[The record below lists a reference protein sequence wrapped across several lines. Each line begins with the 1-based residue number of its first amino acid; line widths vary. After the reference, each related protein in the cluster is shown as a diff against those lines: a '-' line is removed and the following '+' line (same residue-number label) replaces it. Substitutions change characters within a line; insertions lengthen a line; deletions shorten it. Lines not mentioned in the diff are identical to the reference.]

1 MKHPF
6 VKSLLVTLAVLF
18 SVFFLA
24 PPIQAQA
31 PGADGSQD
39 NLQTDGAAEN
49 PADDGVTC
57 SIEKIG
63 WILCPIIEGAARIGD
78 NAFSVLAG
86 NFLEIEPA
94 LVANDENGTKGVW
107 EIFRNIANIMF
118 IIAFMVII
126 YSQITGAGLSNYGIK
141 KMLPRVI
148 FAAILVNISYY
159 ICQGMVDISNA
170 GGYIIKDTLTDLA
183 GQISDR
189 AAMPIG
195 GVSGAFAEGG
205 TLSAIAVGALA
216 VGGAV
221 YLLLPVLMPV
231 VGLVVI
237 TAFIIIVILLLRK
250 AIVIMLVVLSPIA
263 FVAYLLPNTEKFF
276 SKWLHMFWQL
286 LMVFPVVGLLFGA
299 GQLTSAVVLAAGS
312 NGGATSTYATEG
324 EECVTLPLADQ
335 SSAGSDPA
343 TSGASTG
350 PCGTGSTTMTLGL
363 VAAGIAIAPLLAVW
377 SVLQGA
383 LSAAGAIGGKM
394 AGVVSKFGDSR
405 KKSRQDDIGRRR
417 QATTDRREMNAMRN
431 PSSIRGFSARRRAK
445 RGAVQSGVKSE
456 RQRAEQQYIADQMTE
471 PNGDPSRL
479 AKQAAGANMLGRG
492 ANTSAVNRSFAGAQL
507 TIEKAEIDEAKAME
521 AQYRAEGIGG
531 DATALGRK
539 LEEAVVNGDKA
550 GAKAA
555 QDIMFQLGKSGG
567 EQFLNSIKRMEGT
580 GALSANKNG
589 TSTALRTNIAQNHS
603 SIKSSDADIYG
614 WGNSSSNESVAQVQ
628 GNAATYSGLTND
640 QLSTQTARSLSN
652 QTAKDQLNKDE
663 SYVYINPTTGASEQ
677 GLRTRKQSIIA
688 SDAGKNIKGDNKPF
702 FM

>member
-63 WILCPIIEGAARIGD
+63 WILCPIIEGAAFIGD

-94 LVANDENGTKGVW
+94 LVANDENGTRGVW

-170 GGYIIKDTLTDLA
+170 GGYIIKDMLTDLA
-183 GQISDR
+183 GQISNR

-216 VGGAV
+216 LGGAV
-221 YLLLPVLMPV
+221 YLLLPILMPV

-324 EECVTLPLADQ
+324 EQCVTLPLVDQ
-335 SSAGSDPA
+335 SNAASDPTA
-343 TSGASTG
+343 GASTG
-350 PCGTGSTTMTLGL
+350 PCGEGSTTMTLGL

-383 LSAAGAIGGKM
+383 LSAAGAVGGKM

-417 QATTDRREMNAMRN
+417 QAITDRREMNAMRN
-431 PSSIRGFSARRRAK
+431 PKSIRGYSARKRAR
-445 RGAVQSGVKSE
+445 RGAVQSGIKE
-456 RQRAEQQYIADQMTE
+456 GRQRAEQDYIASQMLDENKE
-471 PNGDPSRL
+471 PTRL
-479 AKQAAGANMLGRG
+479 AEQAAGANILGRG
-492 ANTSAVNRSFAGAQL
+492 ADDSAVQRSLARSLNIA
-507 TIEKAEIDEAKAME
+507 EKAEHDDMSAIQ
-521 AQYRAEGIGG
+521 AQYRAQGISG
-531 DATALGRK
+531 DESK
-539 LEEAVVNGDKA
+539 LADKLQEAVENGDKA

-555 QDIMFQLGKSGG
+555 QDMMLQLGAKGAKAFVDKI
-567 EQFLNSIKRMEGT
+567 EHMET
-580 GALSANKNG
+580 HVGAFSANKG
-589 TSTALRTNIAQNHS
+589 GAATSLRDNVAQNHS
-603 SIKSSDADIYG
+603 ALKSSDADIYA
-614 WGNSSSNESVAQVQ
+614 WGSSSGTIGSS
-628 GNAATYSGLTND
+628 AAGAYSNLTND
-640 QLSTQTARSLSN
+640 QLATQSNRSLTNASAQTALS
-652 QTAKDQLNKDE
+652 QSEK
-663 SYVYINPTTGASEQ
+663 YVYTDPADGKSKTSFRQ
-677 GLRTRKQSIIA
+677 RKESIIA
-688 SDAGKNIKGDNKPF
+688 SDAGKNIKAENKGF
-702 FM
+702 F

>member
-170 GGYIIKDTLTDLA
+170 GGDIIKDTLTDLA

-324 EECVTLPLADQ
+324 EQCVTLPLVDQ
-335 SSAGSDPA
+335 SNAASDPTA
-343 TSGASTG
+343 GASTG
-350 PCGTGSTTMTLGL
+350 PCGEGSTTMTLGL

-405 KKSRQDDIGRRR
+405 KKSRQDDINRRR

-431 PSSIRGFSARRRAK
+431 PSSMRGFSARRRAK

-456 RQRAEQQYIADQMTE
+456 RQRAEQQYLADQMTDSAGN
-471 PNGDPSRL
+471 PTDFARKS
-479 AKQAAGANMLGRG
+479 AGANMLGRG
-492 ANTSAVNRSFAGAQL
+492 ADPASVQRALAGAQY
-507 TIEKAEIDEAKAME
+507 TIEKATIDAIDAEKVLLKNSSEAE
-521 AQYRAEGIGG
+521 LR
-531 DATALGRK
+531 
-539 LEEAVVNGDKA
+539 
-550 GAKAA
+550 
-555 QDIMFQLGKSGG
+555 
-567 EQFLNSIKRMEGT
+567 
-580 GALSANKNG
+580 
-589 TSTALRTNIAQNHS
+589 STALDETA
-603 SIKSSDADIYG
+603 
-614 WGNSSSNESVAQVQ
+614 SNETRAAAMQLTVDNADFSGMNSIIDSVSKSNSREMRIALADALKNSKNRPSYVGQ
-628 GNAATYSGLTND
+628 GAIAALRQGPTGGRAETDSSRTMIQNAITNNTYSPDAMAHT
-640 QLSTQTARSLSN
+640 S
-652 QTAKDQLNKDE
+652 KDE
-663 SYVYINPTTGASEQ
+663 LETVTGVASVMSSADRANFVSSAQ
-677 GLRTRKQSIIA
+677 QALTDPQLARQI
-688 SDAGKNIKGDNKPF
+688 GKNLTAVESISRLP
-702 FM
+702 